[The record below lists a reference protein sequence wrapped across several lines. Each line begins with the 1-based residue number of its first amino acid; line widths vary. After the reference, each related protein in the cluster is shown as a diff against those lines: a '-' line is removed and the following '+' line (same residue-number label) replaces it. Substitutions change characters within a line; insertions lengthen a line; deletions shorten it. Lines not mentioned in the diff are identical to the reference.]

1 MVAIAEPSLAA
12 RREASRLGIA
22 IAAMMPMIAT
32 TMRSSISER
41 PSWRLVVIRV
51 WCSLKVRGFSMIFLA
66 PPAFRSP
73 MSRAKREVSIG
84 ALTTGVPLA
93 VLARK
98 AKKRSFLIEILL
110 VRGLDQ
116 GRCGGADKFR

>member
-1 MVAIAEPSLAA
+1 MVAIAEPSFAA

-32 TMRSSISER
+32 TIRSSISEK

-51 WCSLKVRGFSMIFLA
+51 WCSLKIRFPYFLA
-66 PPAFRSP
+66 PPAFRSLL
-73 MSRAKREVSIG
+73 SRAEREVSLP

-93 VLARK
+93 VFART
-98 AKKRSFLIEILL
+98 AEKRSFLIEILL
-110 VRGLDQ
+110 PEGLDQ
-116 GRCGGADKFR
+116 GSG